1 MYFVVG
7 LTCEGSP
14 LLLLLLLFLF
24 LLLLLLLH
32 IITSHRDSHFSKRFF
47 IWFCY
52 WGGFTFIWLN
62 LFKPVF
68 QLFLSLLRS
77 RFSAILD
84 DIGVSQAPWR
94 ALSTIVCFL
103 HESVCLLLLF
113 GCLSIPFVCL
123 PAFDCLFM
131 SVFQSSSFVLSF
143 AVCLSFF
150 LSVFR
155 SDCLSVSALCDCLF
169 ACLSFRRLSR
179 LTNWPFIV
187 SSQNEALDFATT
199 VGYPCLLRPSYVLR
213 SGSVHET
220 FPKRT
225 LQTKSQ
231 FNQNY
236 NFELNET

>member
-1 MYFVVG
+1 MRRFTFVVVVVVVLVLVVVVVVTYYNLAQG
-7 LTCEGSP
+7 QSFLQAFLYLV
-14 LLLLLLLFLF
+14 LLLRWFH
-24 LLLLLLLH
+24 LH
-32 IITSHRDSHFSKRFF
+32 
-47 IWFCY
+47 
-52 WGGFTFIWLN
+52 LV
-62 LFKPVF
+62 KPVF

-113 GCLSIPFVCL
+113 GCLCLFSSFVCL
-123 PAFDCLFM
+123 LLIVSSCLYF
-131 SVFQSSSFVLSF
+131 SVFSFVPSF
-143 AVCLSFF
+143 AVCLSF
-150 LSVFR
+150 LL
-155 SDCLSVSALCDCLF
+155 SDCLSVSALPCDCLF